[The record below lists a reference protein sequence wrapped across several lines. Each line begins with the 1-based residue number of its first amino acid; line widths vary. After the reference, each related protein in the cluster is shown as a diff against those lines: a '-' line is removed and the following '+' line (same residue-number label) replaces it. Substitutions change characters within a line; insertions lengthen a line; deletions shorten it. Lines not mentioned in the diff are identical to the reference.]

1 MQVRIVYSGDDQ
13 KIDVFSNGEDHLHE
27 EKVDIASKKYFIW
40 TSKQTEIVQTCV
52 KLRAIPKVIRRELIR
67 QNAFIDG
74 KEPTADQLNN
84 KIAYEKRKLG
94 ACEDVFTS
102 QELRRIAELHTA
114 IPEDE
119 NEGYVADYFV
129 DDDEDIEEVRFGI
142 IVTTKYLQRN
152 RLVDEGLLQVDATY
166 RINWQGFPL
175 FAFGSSSSTGSF
187 FGSGAI
193 LGSHEDHKAW
203 EFLFQFV
210 KKQNVEPKINLS
222 DGDNAITKGL
232 KSLFSNTK
240 RTMCWAHVYKNTK
253 KKLASV
259 KAHNEKVAKAI
270 ESDIKDLQ
278 WSAIDEETFETAYH
292 LLVQKWKNKNF
303 DASMKNLIIWFFD
316 DYFTPQWIET
326 DLKFWFEGANPF
338 HIGNNQG
345 LEGKN
350 NDIKKSHTFRRRLRI
365 PALFECLLNM
375 VHEWSKEKDDK
386 LFANRNDV
394 IELKDKDAGYEWK
407 KINDKPGKIL
417 TLDPRKQFTVMENPQ
432 NIIRGTVKKLW
443 IVPSSETKK
452 ENLKVIAKEALKQRN
467 VKNFN
472 TFDEYIKCRKSCYI
486 LEEVELFNGDID
498 FSVTVGLG

>member
-1 MQVRIVYSGDDQ
+1 MQ
-13 KIDVFSNGEDHLHE
+13 FL
-27 EKVDIASKKYFIW
+27 FIG
-40 TSKQTEIVQTCV
+40 
-52 KLRAIPKVIRRELIR
+52 RELIR
-67 QNAFIDG
+67 KNAFIDG

-187 FGSGAI
+187 FGSGVI
-193 LGSHEDHKAW
+193 LSSHEDHKAW

-232 KSLFSNTK
+232 KFVFSNTK

-270 ESDIKDLQ
+270 EFDIKDLQ
-278 WSAIDEETFETAYH
+278 WSAI
-292 LLVQKWKNKNF
+292 
-303 DASMKNLIIWFFD
+303 
-316 DYFTPQWIET
+316 
-326 DLKFWFEGANPF
+326 
-338 HIGNNQG
+338 
-345 LEGKN
+345 
-350 NDIKKSHTFRRRLRI
+350 
-365 PALFECLLNM
+365 
-375 VHEWSKEKDDK
+375 
-386 LFANRNDV
+386 
-394 IELKDKDAGYEWK
+394 AGY
-407 KINDKPGKIL
+407 L
-417 TLDPRKQFTVMENPQ
+417 
-432 NIIRGTVKKLW
+432 
-443 IVPSSETKK
+443 
-452 ENLKVIAKEALKQRN
+452 RN
-467 VKNFN
+467 F
-472 TFDEYIKCRKSCYI
+472 
-486 LEEVELFNGDID
+486 
-498 FSVTVGLG
+498 